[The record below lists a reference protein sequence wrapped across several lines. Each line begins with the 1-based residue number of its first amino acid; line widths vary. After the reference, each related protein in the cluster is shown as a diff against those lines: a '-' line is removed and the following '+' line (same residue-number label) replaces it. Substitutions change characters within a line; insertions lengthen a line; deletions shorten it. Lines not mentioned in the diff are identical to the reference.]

1 MLYLLLLL
9 ISCLSTTTTPA
20 QAEVTID
27 YSEVEINGEFPYLG
41 GE

>member
-1 MLYLLLLL
+1 MLYLLLLTYL
-9 ISCLSTTTTPA
+9 SCLTTTTPA

-27 YSEVEINGEFPYLG
+27 YAEVEINGEFPYLG